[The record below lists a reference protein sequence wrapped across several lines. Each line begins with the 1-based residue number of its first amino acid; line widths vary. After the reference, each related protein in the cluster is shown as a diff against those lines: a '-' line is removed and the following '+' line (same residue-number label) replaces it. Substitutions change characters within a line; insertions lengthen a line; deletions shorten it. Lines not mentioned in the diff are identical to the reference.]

1 MFIDDYLTA
10 KREVDRISEKTFLKY
25 RSVLIKAVDSLEDEG
40 SEVYPKKIGR
50 NEILFL
56 RDSVF
61 KTGSPAHKRWQLSV
75 VGCWLSRYGNDIVK
89 KMEFAWPV
97 DNRINVDWLEPEEVI
112 LLKNSAVGIEK
123 LVIHLELDLG
133 LRRIDMQR
141 LTMQRV
147 RDGYFEVLGKGKAG
161 GKSRTVSWDED
172 TPRIFEEYK
181 IQREKLIK
189 NVQKKNPMVWVP
201 DSLLIYAKGKRI
213 GEYQLTAIDNIVPR
227 VAKRAGI
234 KRKITNHTLRRTCGR
249 MLYKSGNSLVTI
261 QNVLGHDEEKTTV
274 QYLGLKLDDQRLAFS
289 KKSQFLKDV
298 EERMKN
304 DSKENEK

>member
-1 MFIDDYLTA
+1 M
-10 KREVDRISEKTFLKY
+10 KY
-25 RSVLIKAVDSLEDEG
+25 YSVLTKTVDSLEDAG
-40 SEVYPKKIGR
+40 LEVYPKRIGR

-75 VGCWLSRYGNDIVK
+75 VGCWLSRYENDIVK
-89 KMEFAWPV
+89 KMEFAWPE
-97 DNRINVDWLEPEEVI
+97 DDRITVDWLEPEEVI

-147 RDGYFEVLGKGKAG
+147 HGGYFDVLGKGKAG

-172 TPRIFEEYK
+172 TPRVIEDYYNL
-181 IQREKLIK
+181 REKLIK
-189 NVQKKNPMVWVP
+189 IVQKRNPTVWVP

-213 GEYQLTAIDNIVPR
+213 GEYKSTAIDNIVPR

-234 KRKITNHTLRRTCGR
+234 QRKITNHTLRRTCGR
-249 MLYKSGNSLVTI
+249 MLYKSGVPLVTI
-261 QNVLGHDEEKTTV
+261 SDILGHKDVKTTIR
-274 QYLGLKLDDQRLAFS
+274 YLGLNLDDQRIAFS
-289 KKSQFLKDV
+289 KKSQFLRSI
-298 EERMKN
+298 EEGMN
-304 DSKENEK
+304 V